1 MSRCVSRD
9 GEAGGV
15 PDPPGCGHAPVLPV
29 LGGGGQW
36 SVVLPQAQ
44 PFYPDGASLC
54 GGTGPTASSRPPRR
68 GARVGGPGPGPAPG
82 GGGGGMPVRPDRR
95 PAGWPGHGG
104 APSPAPPSRDG
115 GL

>member
-82 GGGGGMPVRPDRR
+82 GGGGGGNAGAAR
-95 PAGWPGHGG
+95 PAPRGLAW
-104 APSPAPPSRDG
+104 ARRSPVPRPAV
-115 GL
+115 